1 MPDAPARLTEIRGEA
16 QAAIEAASSAATL
29 EELRVRYLGR
39 KSELTGML
47 RSIGDLPPDQRG
59 PVGKGANE
67 VKHTLESL
75 LEERVAGL
83 EASEL
88 DERLRTDAVDVTLP
102 GDPPA
107 ASGHLHLV
115 TQTRREIEDVFLGL
129 GFSVAEGPEIEFD
142 YYNFTA
148 LNHPPDHPARL
159 LQDTFYVDLRCWR
172 GDPLR
177 GHPAQWPDRRSGCA
191 PRRDEVLLRTH
202 TSPVQVRSMEAQPPP
217 IYVIVP
223 GKTYRRDS
231 DATHTPMFH
240 QVEGLA
246 IDEDITLADL
256 QGVLLEFARATFGS
270 EREIRLR
277 PHYFPFTE
285 PSVEVDVSC
294 FNCAGSG
301 WVGSGKDSARMP
313 NASHPGPCRLCKGSG
328 WIEIL
333 GSGMVDPN
341 VLGFVAEG
349 GYDPERV
356 QGFAFGMGI
365 ERIAMLK
372 HGVPDLRLFF
382 ENDVRFL
389 EQFGP

>member
-1 MPDAPARLTEIRGEA
+1 MADLDAIRAHAE
-16 QAAIEAASSAATL
+16 QAIAAAGGTQEL
-29 EELRVRYLGR
+29 EELRVLFLGR
-39 KSELTGML
+39 KAELTQTL
-47 RSIGDLPPDQRG
+47 RGIGQLPPEQRG
-59 PVGKGANE
+59 PVGKQANE
-67 VKHTLESL
+67 V
-75 LEERVAGL
+75 RVAIESALDARGAEL

-88 DERLRTDAVDVTLP
+88 TASLAQDRIDVTLP
-102 GDPPA
+102 GDPPSPA
-107 ASGHLHLV
+107 GRLHLI

-129 GFSVAEGPEIEFD
+129 GFSIAEGPEVEYD

-148 LNHPPDHPARL
+148 LNHPPGHPARM
-159 LQDTFYVDLRCWR
+159 LQDTFYFSD
-172 GDPLR
+172 D
-177 GHPAQWPDRRSGCA
+177 
-191 PRRDEVLLRTH
+191 VLLRTH
-202 TSPVQVRSMEAQPPP
+202 TSPMQVRAMEAQEPP
-217 IYVIVP
+217 IYIIVP

-246 IDEDITLADL
+246 IDENITLADL
-256 QGVLLEFARATFGS
+256 QGILLEFARALFGP
-270 EREIRLR
+270 ERDIRLR

-294 FNCAGSG
+294 FNCGGSG
-301 WVGSGKDSARMP
+301 RLPDGTRDP
-313 NASHPGPCRLCKGSG
+313 LCKGSG

-341 VLGFVAEG
+341 VLGFVADN

-372 HGVPDLRLFF
+372 HGVPDLRMFF
-382 ENDVRFL
+382 DNDLRFL
-389 EQFGP
+389 EQFG